1 MGAESV
7 AKQYAENK
15 FRNQAIQGQ
24 NEALLKQFITDPEME
39 KFAPEGA
46 TKLIEKAQQG
56 GGLSLSDNIKLNGYL
71 NTTLSTRKAIQDQQ
85 MDAQKKALM
94 QQQVQM
100 NQMEMAKAQR
110 AQQVEMAKQA
120 RLEQLG
126 KDEELVN
133 RGPVAGFGTGV
144 MDAQMRNPAVQRV
157 EQASANPY
165 LKLASQAQAAGVPI
179 GAAME
184 YDIATRKVGGPQK
197 PSLENVRDQDANGRP
212 VQVTIDTSIPDKSN
226 PYGFKI
232 VSKGPMTENKNVLSA
247 DDQVDVALRTEE
259 GKEGIKSDT
268 AYYTGVTDAADAAQ
282 ATLPQIKQIREIY
295 DRGAETGFG
304 QEFVTAAGAVAR
316 RMGIGDAKT
325 QADREELQKLFAGQ
339 ALANAQSMMKGQ
351 GSVTQFERELVSKA
365 GAELGKSKEA
375 NLRIVRYAEAL
386 AERSI
391 EREAE
396 RQRMVDEGM
405 SRAKITEQ
413 LKRWTTKNPLEKYLE
428 KKKTPAE
435 ATVAPKAAPAAGAA
449 TPLPKFQEYK
459 NKYQLEFPR

>member
-85 MDAQKKALM
+85 MEAQKKALL

-197 PSLENVRDQDANGRP
+197 PSLENVRDQDAKGRP
-212 VQVTIDTSIPDKSN
+212 IQVTIDTSIPDKSN

-232 VSKGPMTENKNVLSA
+232 VSKGPMSEGQRPVLSPEEEA
-247 DDQVDVALRTEE
+247 DKIERVGRTDYAL
-259 GKEGIKSDT
+259 KVNNSILD
-268 AYYTGVTDAADAAQ
+268 TGVTASD
-282 ATLPQIKQIREIY
+282 TIRDV
-295 DRGAETGFG
+295 DRAMRLLDDPAVYTGTAG
-304 QEFVTAAGAVAR
+304 DFVTAAKRAGSVFGAPIEGVAK
-316 RMGIGDAKT
+316 A
-325 QADREELQKLFAGQ
+325 EELQNLLGDRVLQRINQTKGAVSDTEMKLFETWSSSMAKTKEGNKAILTALKTKAERDRKAASVIREMRKAGKKE
-339 ALANAQSMMKGQ
+339 AEINDAVDK
-351 GSVTQFERELVSKA
+351 LVSEMPLFT
-365 GAELGKSKEA
+365 AEVEQMLTPTTGTTKKSK
-375 NLRIVRYAEAL
+375 
-386 AERSI
+386 
-391 EREAE
+391 
-396 RQRMVDEGM
+396 
-405 SRAKITEQ
+405 
-413 LKRWTTKNPLEKYLE
+413 
-428 KKKTPAE
+428 PAE
-435 ATVAPKAAPAAGAA
+435 ASAAKKTSAAQSI
-449 TPLPKFQEYK
+449 LEEYGV
-459 NKYQLEFPR
+459 N